1 MMIVTSVAR
10 KYLRT
15 VRVKAGELQLRRET
29 ESAIVAG
36 GYEPCNVP
44 PLAIAVEKF
53 LGHFGGVSDAARAA
67 LIELKEMNMDVK
79 NVTTAELVEFYNKHS
94 PTPIKK
100 FSDRATAEKRV
111 QAIID
116 SKAPKEQK
124 PKAPKAPAGKK
135 ERSKPKSVCTVTVTN
150 SHGTKRDPEEHH
162 SVFKAFEH
170 YKLPVAH
177 HKKVRVELKA
187 HGKAKY
193 EHNGAL
199 YEFKS

>member
-1 MMIVTSVAR
+1 MLIVTSVAR

-44 PLAIAVEKF
+44 PLTIAVEKF

-79 NVTTAELVEFYNKHS
+79 NVTTAELVKFYNKHS

-111 QAIID
+111 QAIVD
-116 SKAPKEQK
+116 SKAPKEPK
-124 PKAPKAPAGKK
+124 PKAPKAPAAGKVAGGK
-135 ERSKPKSVCTVTVTN
+135 RAVTVIV
-150 SHGTKRDPEEHH
+150 HKGGKAEEKQFR
-162 SVFKAFEH
+162 SVINGFEEL
-170 YKLPVAH
+170 KLPRA
-177 HKKVRVELKA
+177 KLMKFRKEFWE
-187 HGKAKY
+187 HGKAKI
-193 EHNGAL
+193 EIDGTV
-199 YEFKS
+199 YEFRS